1 MAIIATQVGLLLI
14 FGFVGFLL
22 AKTKL
27 IDPAHTKILSTLA
40 VYVFL
45 SSNVFRTFAKNFTPV
60 YLREKYPLILVSA
73 VALVLVALLSKVVAK
88 LLTQNNYKQNVI
100 RYSLTIPNYSYVG
113 YAMAEG
119 IFGSLM
125 LQNVMMVTIPTS
137 IYTYTVGYCMLTNR
151 KLSLKRLLN
160 PVTVALMCGAVV
172 GFFGIPLPEVVHL
185 FLDKSAGC
193 MAPVGMLL
201 AGAVIAEYKFSDMLR
216 KKEVYVVMA
225 LRLAIL
231 PIAAG
236 LLLRLLKLE
245 MAMVPMMLILT
256 MPCGFNPIIF
266 PKMIGE
272 DCETGASLAFVTNLL
287 CIISIPLIFLLFG
300 LQT

>member
-1 MAIIATQVGLLLI
+1 MAIIAEQVVLLLL
-14 FGFVGFLL
+14 FGFVGYLL

-27 IDPAHTKILSTLA
+27 IDTAHTKILSTLA

-45 SSNVFRTFAKNFTPV
+45 SSNVFRTFATNFTPV
-60 YLREKYPLILVSA
+60 YLREKYPLILISA
-73 VALVLVALLSKVVAK
+73 AFLLLMVVLSWVVAK
-88 LLTQNNYKQNVI
+88 FLTKDSYKQNVI

-119 IFGSLM
+119 IFGMEM

-137 IYTYTVGYCMLTNR
+137 IYTYTIGYCLLTN
-151 KLSLKRLLN
+151 KKVSLKRLLN
-160 PVTVALMCGAVV
+160 PVTIALVCGAIV
-172 GFFGIPLPEVVHL
+172 GFFGIPLPNVVHL
-185 FLDKSAGC
+185 FLNKSAGC

-201 AGAVIAEYKFSDMLR
+201 AGAVIAEYKFSDMLC
-216 KKEVYVVMA
+216 KVEVYVVTV

-231 PIAAG
+231 P
-236 LLLRLLKLE
+236 LLTGGILLLLKLD
-245 MAMVPMMLILT
+245 MALVPMLLITT

-272 DCETGASLAFVTNLL
+272 DCRTGASLAFVTNLL
-287 CIISIPLIFLLFG
+287 CVVSIPLIFLLFG
-300 LQT
+300 LNP